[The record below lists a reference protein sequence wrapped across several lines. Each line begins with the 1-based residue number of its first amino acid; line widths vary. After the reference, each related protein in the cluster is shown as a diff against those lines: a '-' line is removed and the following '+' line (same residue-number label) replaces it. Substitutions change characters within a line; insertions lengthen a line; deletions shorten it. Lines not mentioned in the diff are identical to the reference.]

1 MGFLGGAAPGGVT
14 NTLNFMSEQAQSK
27 ADRINAER
35 VKLGLSKI
43 WPSQVLIYVN
53 LFKIK
58 FVIFRTKFDKRTKL
72 LKLK

>member
-1 MGFLGGAAPGGVT
+1 MFYFGKNDSWYERDIEIEKYLV
-14 NTLNFMSEQAQSK
+14 LNYE
-27 ADRINAER
+27 
-35 VKLGLSKI
+35 I